1 VLCVPAAE
9 FEGETAAR
17 PRPIAMNASGE
28 AGFSFKFGGG
38 EEEQS

>member
-1 VLCVPAAE
+1 MPDAE
-9 FEGETAAR
+9 FEGETAAP

-38 EEEQS
+38 AQKKNS